1 MKVAG
6 TNRIV
11 KVWFESDLIAHR
23 VRIPSRF
30 HQTIQGDKMADVSI
44 RPKPNGPYL
53 IEGPADIYDTAGN
66 KIATDDR
73 PKIALCR
80 CGASSNKPF
89 CDGTHSKIGFQAAE
103 TINPESAEP

>member
-1 MKVAG
+1 MSKWINEPILSLPFALCPLLPD
-6 TNRIV
+6 NAL
-11 KVWFESDLIAHR
+11 K
-23 VRIPSRF
+23 RF
-30 HQTIQGDKMADVSI
+30 IKNSGGKEMADVSI

-53 IEGPADIYDTAGN
+53 IEGPVDVYDTAGN

-73 PKIALCR
+73 PRIALCR

-103 TINPESAEP
+103 TINPESAE

>member
-1 MKVAG
+1 
-6 TNRIV
+6 
-11 KVWFESDLIAHR
+11 
-23 VRIPSRF
+23 
-30 HQTIQGDKMADVSI
+30 MADVTI

-53 IEGPADIYDTAGN
+53 IEGPVEIYDTAGN
-66 KIATDDR
+66 KIPTDDR

-103 TINPESAEP
+103 SINPDSRIRYGSIHAAQVYLRCISNRAARRASV

>member
-1 MKVAG
+1 
-6 TNRIV
+6 
-11 KVWFESDLIAHR
+11 
-23 VRIPSRF
+23 
-30 HQTIQGDKMADVSI
+30 MADVTI

-53 IEGPADIYDTAGN
+53 IEGPVEIYDTAGN
-66 KIATDDR
+66 KIPTDDR

-103 TINPESAEP
+103 SINPESAEPAG

>member
-1 MKVAG
+1 MALPFALG
-6 TNRIV
+6 C
-11 KVWFESDLIAHR
+11 LIMRSTFSSIHSGR
-23 VRIPSRF
+23 NE
-30 HQTIQGDKMADVSI
+30 MADVSI

-53 IEGPADIYDTAGN
+53 IDGPVDVYDTAGN

-73 PKIALCR
+73 PRIALCR

-103 TINPESAEP
+103 TINPESAESAE